1 MRGVAAGQLDRSAY
15 LGGTRTLL
23 AGIPLHYLIAFT
35 IAATFALASLRLP
48 FLHSHFLL
56 CGIFYGLGVWAVM
69 TLAVLP
75 SAPFTP
81 PAPIRGGSGGGD
93 CAHVLHRPSRRG
105 KRSRSG
111 PIRLTRP
118 VITRSDMEDWADPV

>member
-69 TLAVLP
+69 TLVVMPLSALHAAGPYPWQGLAKGIVVHMFFIGLP
-75 SAPFTP
+75 VAASVRALG
-81 PAPIRGGSGGGD
+81 R
-93 CAHVLHRPSRRG
+93 
-105 KRSRSG
+105 
-111 PIRLTRP
+111 
-118 VITRSDMEDWADPV
+118 